1 MTAKVKFRQVAQYIN
16 SLLGVDPVPLD
27 PLATIRLFKC
37 QGTNISE
44 LLNLFFPFSGEM
56 EELFFEDKQSDD
68 NR

>member
-16 SLLGVDPVPLD
+16 SLLGVGPVPLD
-27 PLATIRLFKC
+27 PLATIRLFK
-37 QGTNISE
+37 GTNISE